1 MEDCLVSLK
10 SASSEAD
17 IVTVIQTAL
26 EDENVHHFGRL
37 LESSVVQKLAESSE
51 FSGYWRLLEV
61 FAFETLGYY
70 RSMETQLPKL
80 SDKQTEKLKH
90 LTLVSLA
97 SDAKVIP
104 YDVLMKELEFSN
116 EQQVEDMVIATI
128 YKNLLS
134 AKLDQQRQ
142 LIEIEYVIG
151 RDVRRS
157 DLQKLHNML
166 SEWSAVCEQVLA
178 DISSNIELSNSQ
190 AASRKAD
197 ERNFTMAL
205 QELRTSHAV
214 ASASGKNAD
223 RALRNDS
230 QFSSS
235 EYQNEEM
242 RTGGGFE

>member
-1 MEDCLVSLK
+1 MEDCLISLK

-17 IVTVIQTAL
+17 IVTVIQNAL
-26 EDENVHHFGRL
+26 ESEN
-37 LESSVVQKLAESSE
+37 LAESPES
-51 FSGYWRLLEV
+51 SAYWKLLEI
-61 FAFETLGYY
+61 FAFETLSYY
-70 RSMETQLPKL
+70 RSVEAQLPKL
-80 SDKQTEKLKH
+80 NEKQTEKLKH

-104 YDVLMKELEFSN
+104 YNVLMKELEFST

-157 DLQKLHNML
+157 DLQKIRNML
-166 SEWSAVCEQVLA
+166 SEWSTVCEQALA
-178 DISSNIELSNSQ
+178 DISSNIEISNSQ
-190 AASRKAD
+190 AASRKTE
-197 ERNFTMAL
+197 ERSFTMAL

-214 ASASGKNAD
+214 AFASGKGAD
-223 RALRNDS
+223 RASRNDS

-235 EYQNEEM
+235 EYRNEEM